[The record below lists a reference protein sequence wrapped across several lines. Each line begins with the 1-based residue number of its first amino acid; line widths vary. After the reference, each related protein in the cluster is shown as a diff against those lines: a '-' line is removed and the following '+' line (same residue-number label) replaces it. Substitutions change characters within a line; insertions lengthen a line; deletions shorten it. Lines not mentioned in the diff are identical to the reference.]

1 MNICELC
8 SKEHYGE
15 YGSGRFCC
23 SKCARAFS
31 TKAKRNTE
39 KRKYEYQG
47 TIKNYIPDFI
57 VQGEFVEIKGYKS
70 DQWEAKLKSNPDIK
84 ILYGK
89 DLKEVFEYVNKV
101 YGKDF
106 IRLYE

>member
-31 TKAKRNTE
+31 TKAKRKEINE
-39 KRKYEYQG
+39 KVSKTLTKQKTR
-47 TIKNYIPDFI
+47 I
-57 VQGEFVEIKGYKS
+57 
-70 DQWEAKLKSNPDIK
+70 
-84 ILYGK
+84 
-89 DLKEVFEYVNKV
+89 
-101 YGKDF
+101 
-106 IRLYE
+106 